1 VIAGKLKIKIVKPRI
16 KGFAKT
22 KRKNMRPP
30 LVMLYILYGL
40 ALSYLTGCSVGM
52 AMSGKPDP
60 NIGVL
65 SKGQSRDIV
74 LLNLGQPTQTSTID
88 TGRVDVFNLERGNEQ
103 SVGRAVGH
111 AVMDVLTIGMWE
123 VVGTPIEAFTGDKF
137 TVTVEYDQND
147 SVTKVTTTNGHSS
160 F

>member
-1 VIAGKLKIKIVKPRI
+1 
-16 KGFAKT
+16 
-22 KRKNMRPP
+22 MRF
-30 LVMLYILYGL
+30 LIIILLGL
-40 ALSYLTGCSVGM
+40 ALPCLTGCSVGM

-60 NIGVL
+60 NISVL

-74 LLNLGQPTQTSTID
+74 LLNLGQPTHTATTE
-88 TGRVDVFNLERGNEQ
+88 TGRMDVFNLERGNQQ

-123 VVGTPIEAFTGDKF
+123 VVGTPIEAFSGGKF
-137 TVTVEYDQND
+137 TVTVEYDQDDN
-147 SVTKVTTTNGHSS
+147 VTKVSTTDGHSA

>member
-1 VIAGKLKIKIVKPRI
+1 MRLLIVV
-16 KGFAKT
+16 
-22 KRKNMRPP
+22 
-30 LVMLYILYGL
+30 LLGL
-40 ALSYLTGCSVGM
+40 FSPHLTGCSVGM

-74 LLNLGQPTQTSTID
+74 LLNLGQPTHTSTTD

-111 AVMDVLTIGMWE
+111 AVMDVLTIGLWE

-137 TVTVEYDQND
+137 TVTIEYDQSD
-147 SVTKVTTTNGHSS
+147 SVTKVTTTNGHSA

>member
-1 VIAGKLKIKIVKPRI
+1 MRLLAIV
-16 KGFAKT
+16 
-22 KRKNMRPP
+22 
-30 LVMLYILYGL
+30 LLGL
-40 ALSYLTGCSVGM
+40 ALPFLAGCSVGM

-74 LLNLGQPTQTSTID
+74 LLNLGQPTHTAT
-88 TGRVDVFNLERGNEQ
+88 TEKGRVDVFNLERGNEQ

-111 AVMDVLTIGMWE
+111 AVMDVLTIGIWE
-123 VVGTPIEAFTGDKF
+123 VVGTPIEAFSGNKF
-137 TVTVEYDQND
+137 TVTIEYNQDD
-147 SVTKVTTTNGHSS
+147 TVAKVTTTNGHSS

>member
-1 VIAGKLKIKIVKPRI
+1 
-16 KGFAKT
+16 
-22 KRKNMRPP
+22 MRLL
-30 LVMLYILYGL
+30 LVMLYVLCGL

-88 TGRVDVFNLERGNEQ
+88 TGRVDVLFNLERGNEQ

-137 TVTVEYDQND
+137 TVTIEYDQND
-147 SVTKVTTTNGHSS
+147 SVTKVTTTKGHSS

>member
-1 VIAGKLKIKIVKPRI
+1 MGRDARFLVIILLGLI
-16 KGFAKT
+16 
-22 KRKNMRPP
+22 
-30 LVMLYILYGL
+30 LVC
-40 ALSYLTGCSVGM
+40 LTGCSVGM

-60 NIGVL
+60 NISTL

-74 LLNLGQPTQTSTID
+74 LLNLGQPSNTATTQ
-88 TGRVDVFNLERGNEQ
+88 TGRVDVFHLERGNQQ

-123 VVGTPIEAFTGDKF
+123 VVGTPIEAFSGNKF
-137 TVTVEYDQND
+137 TVTVEYDQED
-147 SVTKVTTTNGHSS
+147 AVTKVSTTEGHSS